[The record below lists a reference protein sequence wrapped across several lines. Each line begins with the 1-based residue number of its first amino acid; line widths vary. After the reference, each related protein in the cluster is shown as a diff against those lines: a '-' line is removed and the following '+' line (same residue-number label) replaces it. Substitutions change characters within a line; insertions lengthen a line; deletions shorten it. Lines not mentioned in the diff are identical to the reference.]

1 MNVNTTPE
9 IPAPE
14 IMWVDDTPLTVR
26 PIEIAD
32 VDRIARFFE
41 RLSPETIHFRF
52 FSPVRKPPR
61 TALLRLSDV
70 DHERRDALIALDGD
84 EIVAVAR
91 YDAKDDEHA
100 EIAITVED
108 AWQHRGVGKRLTRRL
123 AKLAGDRGYDEFVA
137 TMLPDNRR
145 ALGLMHKL
153 SPDTKVVWAR
163 GEYEAHMPLPRA
175 S

>member
-1 MNVNTTPE
+1 MNSAT
-9 IPAPE
+9 E

-26 PIEIAD
+26 AIEITD
-32 VDRIARFFE
+32 VDRLARFFD

-52 FSPVRKPPR
+52 FSPIRKPPR

-70 DHERRDALIALDGD
+70 NHTTRDALIALDGD

-91 YDAKDDEHA
+91 YDAKDPQHA

-123 AKLAGDRGYDEFVA
+123 AVIASGRGYDEFTA

-153 SPDTKVVWAR
+153 SPDTKVTWAR
-163 GEYEAHMPLPRA
+163 GEYEAHMPLPHA